1 MAKIRDIMEFKQK
14 REKEPINFAE
24 HVQRAQERL
33 RQREKQRKQ
42 PGHPAQEISLEEY
55 RRLMGDVGAR
65 RFLKDRGNR
74 RK

>member
-1 MAKIRDIMEFKQK
+1 VAKIRDIMELKQNK
-14 REKEPINFAE
+14 EKEPINFAE

-33 RQREKQRKQ
+33 CHREKQRKQ
-42 PGHPAQEISLEEY
+42 PGQPAKEISLKEY

>member
-1 MAKIRDIMEFKQK
+1 VAKIRDIMEFKQK

-33 RQREKQRKQ
+33 CHREKQRKQ
-42 PGHPAQEISLEEY
+42 PGQPAKEISLEEY